1 MRITA
6 RKLTWRVNWM
16 NLQNHV
22 HKEKKKINILNTIH
36 PTYMCKLDQINPG
49 TFQLQ
54 KPLLTTSSQ
63 KMI

>member
-1 MRITA
+1 MT
-6 RKLTWRVNWM
+6 
-16 NLQNHV
+16 LQNHV
-22 HKEKKKINILNTIH
+22 HKEKNQHPKIPFIEHAHVCLI
-36 PTYMCKLDQINPG
+36 KLTPG